1 MILINLVKLSELNIK
16 LEDLLYIIFKR
27 YLQIYRTFRSLV
39 IRRFMKITT
48 LVNPLL
54 KLKYFIFV
62 V

>member
-39 IRRFMKITT
+39 IRRFMKIT
-48 LVNPLL
+48 
-54 KLKYFIFV
+54 
-62 V
+62 